1 MPLTKLSVLFL
12 FVAMMLQ
19 SCGTMQ
25 KPDICNETLG
35 RAAMADTNYDAAYVH
50 LKGCENIENSSGEA
64 IQQLSVLTKVG
75 YGEFESDKVRHT
87 KYYEL
92 VHRAA
97 LKLDPTAISTLIT
110 YYKDGDEIIPQ
121 EPRLVIAQCL
131 NSLLNS
137 GQGNRRQVL
146 TCLSL

>member
-1 MPLTKLSVLFL
+1 MPKAKL
-12 FVAMMLQ
+12 FVLLSFLAMMLQ
-19 SCGTMQ
+19 SCGTLQ
-25 KPDICNETLG
+25 QPDICNETLG
-35 RAAMADTNYDAAYVH
+35 RGAMADKNYDAAYVH

-64 IQQLSVLTKVG
+64 IQQLSVLTKSG
-75 YGEFESDKVRHT
+75 YGEYDSDKARHT

-92 VHRAA
+92 VHRSA
-97 LKLDPTAISTLIT
+97 LKLDPMAISLLIK
-110 YYKDGDEIIPQ
+110 YYKDGDKIIPQ

-131 NSLLNS
+131 NALLNS